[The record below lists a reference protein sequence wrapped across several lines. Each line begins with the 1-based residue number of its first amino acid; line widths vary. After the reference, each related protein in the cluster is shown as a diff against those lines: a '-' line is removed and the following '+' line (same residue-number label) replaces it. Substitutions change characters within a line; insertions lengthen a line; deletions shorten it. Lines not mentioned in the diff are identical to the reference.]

1 MLAPW
6 IAVCGLPSGSPQ
18 SSLRRAAPGS
28 YVLTVGHS
36 NLEPA
41 RFIDLLRDQGVELL
55 VDVRRFPGSRHVPW
69 TKSEQLA
76 TLLADAG
83 VGYLHLESL
92 GGRRR
97 PVADSPNDGWRVRQF
112 QGYAD
117 HMSSDE
123 FSAGLEKLE
132 GEARSRRVAIMC
144 AEAQWWRCHRRLIAD
159 RLIVGGWRV
168 LHLDGGGRLHEHEL
182 TEFARVED
190 GSLTYPK
197 ATI

>member
-1 MLAPW
+1 M
-6 IAVCGLPSGSPQ
+6 
-18 SSLRRAAPGS
+18 
-28 YVLTVGHS
+28 
-36 NLEPA
+36 
-41 RFIDLLRDQGVELL
+41 L

-76 TLLADAG
+76 KLLADAG

-132 GEARSRRVAIMC
+132 EEARSRRVAIMC

-168 LHLDGGGRLHEHEL
+168 RHLDGGGRLHEHEL
-182 TEFARVED
+182 TEFARVEH

-197 ATI
+197 ATT